1 MFIHGSFGSPRH
13 LHPLGPQTHG
23 TGTVTAPAS
32 AAQPGLRVPWSC
44 PLSVI
49 ESSACNGLSFRV
61 LSSQDLT
68 TASGATELLVFIPQ
82 SSVSL
87 GDSIAFPGKGHP
99 PYVHK
104 KKFQPLL
111 LPLRSFPFTS
121 IWGVFS
127 VLKELAVHTE
137 SPQRNHL
144 VICHLCGLKQQVVR
158 EMIFILLPII
168 SMLLIA
174 S

>member
-61 LSSQDLT
+61 LSS
-68 TASGATELLVFIPQ
+68 
-82 SSVSL
+82 
-87 GDSIAFPGKGHP
+87 
-99 PYVHK
+99 
-104 KKFQPLL
+104 
-111 LPLRSFPFTS
+111 
-121 IWGVFS
+121 
-127 VLKELAVHTE
+127 
-137 SPQRNHL
+137 
-144 VICHLCGLKQQVVR
+144 
-158 EMIFILLPII
+158 
-168 SMLLIA
+168 
-174 S
+174 